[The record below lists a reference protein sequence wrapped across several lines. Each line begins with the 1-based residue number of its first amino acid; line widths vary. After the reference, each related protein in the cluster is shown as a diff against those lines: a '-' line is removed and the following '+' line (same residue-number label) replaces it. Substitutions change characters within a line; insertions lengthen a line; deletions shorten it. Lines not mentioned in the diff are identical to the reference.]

1 MTIQIP
7 QGAKTMQLFDMN
19 IDIPE
24 GKTYIDIDDNFL
36 QNKYNQFM
44 QNNQQQNNFN
54 SQEELALDGK
64 PMSMYQAPQVSQNE
78 PQEQGVWSKINKGLE
93 DFNNLIDPKR
103 MISEGL
109 DYLSPRVT
117 SGEEG
122 VRQKIEDATNQI
134 SGGLLAR
141 NFTSLDN
148 EEQKE
153 IFQIAYD
160 EIKKL
165 GYEPFLEINNGD
177 YKYIGVD
184 KNGKEVEFTP
194 SFRNTLA
201 STKNELAFS
210 VAGGYAGSLAK
221 TAGQTIAKKALNYFA
236 PSAIG
241 AGSGAVSDLHSQSNN
256 TGIEVSHIDY
266 AKRFGS
272 AAAEDALAGA
282 VVGSAIKGIGKTY
295 KSVGDLIS
303 SVKTGA
309 QAGKDMID
317 GMAVK
322 GGNLGNRVI
331 DKISKTDIPVVG
343 KFTDGGLQNAETI
356 FNNLTKN
363 VENKKQIDELIA
375 KENPTYLENGK
386 PTIEILK
393 NIVEQGLNKN
403 NPQFIQDSA
412 KRTSAILKNI
422 SNSLQGV
429 PTTQRREVLLK
440 AAQAYPEIGSFL
452 DDVLKADKDASIS
465 FLNMIKGQDEVF
477 KNKTGLNGEFDYK
490 AWQKDNHAYENRIN
504 QEYGSAI
511 SKLDQLN
518 NGNIVL
524 TSEDLAKLE
533 NFKNNNFLE
542 QDVKNNIQS
551 YLDEIKGKEVS
562 AEQIFG
568 LRTAI
573 NKQLNTGNK
582 TYNTKQ
588 AYGIVK
594 EILDDA
600 LIRNAS
606 NKVLAK
612 EILDNANK
620 NFALKENFKESYLG
634 MMKPQETKEGLTDRL
649 VKGLRNI
656 NEDKNLENAFK
667 GMNEQERLANE
678 THVMNSLLE
687 KHRIEGV
694 GYDFKSLA
702 KDLEDV
708 NFSSKKIKDAKD
720 VINTYALIY
729 NNNRDLIMTALA
741 SSGKKTN
748 SSIATTIHGVFDRIL
763 ISGIFARLHAL
774 APFMKSAK
782 EQALR
787 NQILDAIKLAKTNK
801 EVISNL
807 KNIKIAD
814 QEQSRIFKDALDNYI
829 KVDKEQNK
837 ILKDALIKEGVIK
850 GDNFFMDKADP
861 KDNSLRFIGKNDKE
875 YTINK
880 DVRNEW
886 MKTFNLKNI
895 DDEYIPNI
903 PKEAKIALKDREIK
917 LTKGS
922 LLKLIEKDRIK
933 YIPHIKETLESP
945 QAILKDKDDFIFIKN
960 IDNQTYFT
968 SIGKDYETHL
978 TIISNSPKKQNNIRN
993 KIKNAEVVYYNNAR
1007 ALPTS
1012 RASSETNQ
1020 VSFSDKHS
1028 TQAKHKE
1035 SLEKYN
1041 RNFYLK
1047 HYKDFI
1053 DKSENK
1059 KIFFKYNFGD
1069 FLDIKKLEKSLEKYK
1084 ESKPQE
1090 IKYKELKRG
1099 YILDDLL
1106 NVDEDVSYA
1115 VVNKDDLKPSLT
1127 RSLSQFRNKHSN
1139 STISD
1144 IRNSFNEREHFK
1156 ESSNFDG
1163 IPTITKDGLVI
1174 AGNHRTTAI
1183 RDLKGENLARY
1194 IKQAKRVYGEDVF
1207 KGFDENKAMIVR
1219 ILDKNDDDT
1228 IIRLSKLSNDGR
1240 LSDESEKLQALG
1252 AKYKEKLLKI
1262 ENSKINTEKE
1272 LMNFLGSRDI
1282 LESKRA
1288 LLDHLMPNIN
1298 DALLSWERRSGG
1310 DTEFS
1315 KILNDNALNLLHL
1328 KQALN
1333 KNKVFKDNGNNF
1345 FSLFKRAIES
1355 INQSNVYKNNNELYD
1370 IIKKYTEPSLNFEK
1384 EFISSNKDLQ
1394 ADILGFIIKYN
1405 DTLTNPSEAFGNK
1418 IKKAIEFIYDN
1429 DSFSLFNN
1437 IKLSNYDVLN
1447 QMLNI
1452 NITNSIKYQELLN
1465 KAIDNLSD
1473 EKNIIKKLNENIK
1486 NKKSVKQRLDEKI
1499 QDDKKAREDILKRYD
1514 NFLKEN
1520 KDNKLDFLD
1529 KMNLNTIE
1537 YNLTR
1542 QMIVNAK
1549 ESTNKGVKKD
1559 IPSDLRGKIEKELN
1573 IQPLKEFGENYTE
1586 YYHDGKGALQKLLIE
1601 KQGQVAGAFHRKD
1614 LGDIDLVWGE
1624 VTDKIK
1630 HKGYGL
1636 AHIIDKHPELD
1647 LKLISDIV
1655 DKGKLNNQNNIRYR
1669 IEYKNYIIGLS
1680 SEYKK
1685 GNKRTF
1691 IITAF
1696 ERYKG

>member
-1 MTIQIP
+1 
-7 QGAKTMQLFDMN
+7 MN
-19 IDIPE
+19 IREFLLEKPQENNIISFLQDGASQSENQNTSEYLSNLKNEVINDFYKNKDKYDKEYEKYNFKDQNLTNPMGNISE
-24 GKTYIDIDDNFL
+24 YKRDLYDYNKNPSMNADDLSNYILDKQSKFNASKPIFADDNEVVR
-36 QNKYNQFM
+36 KSNQFM
-44 QNNQQQNNFN
+44 RDLGD
-54 SQEELALDGK
+54 ELQKSGRGRLLQDDDG
-64 PMSMYQAPQVSQNE
+64 SYWVQ
-78 PQEQGVWSKINKGLE
+78 
-93 DFNNLIDPKR
+93 D
-103 MISEGL
+103 
-109 DYLSPRVT
+109 
-117 SGEEG
+117 
-122 VRQKIEDATNQI
+122 
-134 SGGLLAR
+134 
-141 NFTSLDN
+141 
-148 EEQKE
+148 
-153 IFQIAYD
+153 
-160 EIKKL
+160 
-165 GYEPFLEINNGD
+165 NNGNYSKVQGSTMGD
-177 YKYIGVD
+177 LYRGLRDNGASMALGTAGAIGGTMLGGGV
-184 KNGKEVEFTP
+184 GM
-194 SFRNTLA
+194 
-201 STKNELAFS
+201 
-210 VAGGYAGSLAK
+210 VAGGALGASL
-221 TAGQTIAKKALNYFA
+221 
-236 PSAIG
+236 G
-241 AGSGAVSDLHSQSNN
+241 AGYDYYGNTKDTNQDMNLKEALMLMGENAGLSLIGDAAFAGVAKGARALKN
-256 TGIEVSHIDY
+256 TY
-266 AKRFGS
+266 NMA
-272 AAAEDALAGA
+272 
-282 VVGSAIKGIGKTY
+282 
-295 KSVGDLIS
+295 
-303 SVKTGA
+303 KTGA

-331 DKISKTDIPVVG
+331 DKITQKDIPMIG

-490 AWQKDNHAYENRIN
+490 AWQKDNHAYENRIK

-511 SKLDQLN
+511 SKLDELN
-518 NGNIVL
+518 NGKIVL

-562 AEQIFG
+562 ADQIFG

-606 NKVLAK
+606 DKVLAK

-748 SSIATTIHGVFDRIL
+748 SSMATTIQGVFDRIL

-774 APFMKSAK
+774 APFVKSAK

-861 KDNSLRFIGKNDKE
+861 SKAKSDLNVKISVSPNVRNLAKLTNDEIIADLEYLANKHNEMFKKPSDVFKLIKEIKENPTFFYKNNRMDIALIAKRLNDNKLGKLGVNKDTGEVRHVTKVKEKDLTRLEKVSKKNTKENVGIIQTFIQPGSKNDNSLNGLPNNPNSTQTKPKTNLMEDIKE
-875 YTINK
+875 
-880 DVRNEW
+880 
-886 MKTFNLKNI
+886 NI
-895 DDEYIPNI
+895 
-903 PKEAKIALKDREIK
+903 EAKEV
-917 LTKGS
+917 
-922 LLKLIEKDRIK
+922 EK
-933 YIPHIKETLESP
+933 
-945 QAILKDKDDFIFIKN
+945 
-960 IDNQTYFT
+960 
-968 SIGKDYETHL
+968 
-978 TIISNSPKKQNNIRN
+978 
-993 KIKNAEVVYYNNAR
+993 
-1007 ALPTS
+1007 
-1012 RASSETNQ
+1012 
-1020 VSFSDKHS
+1020 
-1028 TQAKHKE
+1028 
-1035 SLEKYN
+1035 
-1041 RNFYLK
+1041 
-1047 HYKDFI
+1047 
-1053 DKSENK
+1053 
-1059 KIFFKYNFGD
+1059 
-1069 FLDIKKLEKSLEKYK
+1069 
-1084 ESKPQE
+1084 
-1090 IKYKELKRG
+1090 
-1099 YILDDLL
+1099 
-1106 NVDEDVSYA
+1106 
-1115 VVNKDDLKPSLT
+1115 
-1127 RSLSQFRNKHSN
+1127 
-1139 STISD
+1139 
-1144 IRNSFNEREHFK
+1144 
-1156 ESSNFDG
+1156 
-1163 IPTITKDGLVI
+1163 
-1174 AGNHRTTAI
+1174 
-1183 RDLKGENLARY
+1183 
-1194 IKQAKRVYGEDVF
+1194 
-1207 KGFDENKAMIVR
+1207 
-1219 ILDKNDDDT
+1219 
-1228 IIRLSKLSNDGR
+1228 
-1240 LSDESEKLQALG
+1240 
-1252 AKYKEKLLKI
+1252 
-1262 ENSKINTEKE
+1262 
-1272 LMNFLGSRDI
+1272 
-1282 LESKRA
+1282 
-1288 LLDHLMPNIN
+1288 
-1298 DALLSWERRSGG
+1298 
-1310 DTEFS
+1310 
-1315 KILNDNALNLLHL
+1315 
-1328 KQALN
+1328 
-1333 KNKVFKDNGNNF
+1333 
-1345 FSLFKRAIES
+1345 
-1355 INQSNVYKNNNELYD
+1355 
-1370 IIKKYTEPSLNFEK
+1370 
-1384 EFISSNKDLQ
+1384 
-1394 ADILGFIIKYN
+1394 
-1405 DTLTNPSEAFGNK
+1405 
-1418 IKKAIEFIYDN
+1418 
-1429 DSFSLFNN
+1429 
-1437 IKLSNYDVLN
+1437 
-1447 QMLNI
+1447 
-1452 NITNSIKYQELLN
+1452 
-1465 KAIDNLSD
+1465 
-1473 EKNIIKKLNENIK
+1473 K

-1499 QDDKKAREDILKRYD
+1499 QNDKKASEDILKRYD

-1520 KDNKLDFLD
+1520 KDYNFDFLD
-1529 KMNLNTIE
+1529 NMNLNTVE

-1542 QMIVNAK
+1542 QMIINAK

-1573 IQPLKEFGENYTE
+1573 IQPLKKFGENYTE

-1624 VTDKIK
+1624 ATDKIK

-1647 LKLISDIV
+1647 LKLISDII

-1680 SEYKK
+1680 SEYK

>member
-1 MTIQIP
+1 
-7 QGAKTMQLFDMN
+7 MN
-19 IDIPE
+19 IREFLLEKPQENNIISFLQDGSSQSENQNTSEYLSNLKNEAINDFYKNKDKYAKEYEKHNIKDQILTNPL
-24 GKTYIDIDDNFL
+24 GYIGEYKRDLYDYNKNPSMNADDLSDYILDKQSKFNSSKPIFADDNEVAR
-36 QNKYNQFM
+36 KSNQFM
-44 QNNQQQNNFN
+44 RDLGD
-54 SQEELALDGK
+54 ELQKSGRGRLLQDDDG
-64 PMSMYQAPQVSQNE
+64 SYWVQ
-78 PQEQGVWSKINKGLE
+78 
-93 DFNNLIDPKR
+93 D
-103 MISEGL
+103 
-109 DYLSPRVT
+109 
-117 SGEEG
+117 
-122 VRQKIEDATNQI
+122 
-134 SGGLLAR
+134 
-141 NFTSLDN
+141 
-148 EEQKE
+148 
-153 IFQIAYD
+153 
-160 EIKKL
+160 
-165 GYEPFLEINNGD
+165 NNGNYSKVQGNTMGNLYRGIRD
-177 YKYIGVD
+177 NGTSVALGTAGAIG
-184 KNGKEVEFTP
+184 GTMLGGGFGM
-194 SFRNTLA
+194 
-201 STKNELAFS
+201 
-210 VAGGYAGSLAK
+210 VAGGALGASL
-221 TAGQTIAKKALNYFA
+221 
-236 PSAIG
+236 G
-241 AGSGAVSDLHSQSNN
+241 AGYDYYGNTKDTNQDMNLKEALMLMGENAGLSLIGDAAFAGVAKGARALKN
-256 TGIEVSHIDY
+256 TY
-266 AKRFGS
+266 NMA
-272 AAAEDALAGA
+272 
-282 VVGSAIKGIGKTY
+282 
-295 KSVGDLIS
+295 
-303 SVKTGA
+303 KTGA
-309 QAGKDMID
+309 RAGKDMID

-393 NIVEQGLNKN
+393 NFVEQGLNKN

-422 SNSLQGV
+422 SNSLQGM

-452 DDVLKADKDASIS
+452 DDVLKADRDASIS

-477 KNKTGLNGEFDYK
+477 KNKTGLKGEFDYK
-490 AWQKDNHAYENRIN
+490 AWQKDNHAYENRIK

-511 SKLDQLN
+511 SKLDELN
-518 NGNIVL
+518 NGKIVL

-588 AYGIVK
+588 AYRIVK

-606 NKVLAK
+606 DKVLAK
-612 EILDNANK
+612 EILDNSNK

-634 MMKPQETKEGLTDRL
+634 MMKPQETKEGLTHRL

-678 THVMNSLLE
+678 THTMNALLE

-708 NFSSKKIKDAKD
+708 EFSSKKIKDAKD

-748 SSIATTIHGVFDRIL
+748 SSIATTIQGVFDRIL

-774 APFMKSAK
+774 APFVKSAK

-861 KDNSLRFIGKNDKE
+861 KDNSLRFIGKNGKE

-978 TIISNSPKKQNNIRN
+978 TIISNSPKKQNNIKN
-993 KIKNAEVVYYNNAR
+993 KMKNAEVVYYNNAR

-1012 RASSETNQ
+1012 RASSETKQ
-1020 VSFSDKHS
+1020 VSFSNENS
-1028 TQAKHKE
+1028 TQTKP
-1035 SLEKYN
+1035 
-1041 RNFYLK
+1041 
-1047 HYKDFI
+1047 
-1053 DKSENK
+1053 K
-1059 KIFFKYNFGD
+1059 KNLMD
-1069 FLDIKKLEKSLEKYK
+1069 DIKE
-1084 ESKPQE
+1084 
-1090 IKYKELKRG
+1090 
-1099 YILDDLL
+1099 
-1106 NVDEDVSYA
+1106 
-1115 VVNKDDLKPSLT
+1115 
-1127 RSLSQFRNKHSN
+1127 
-1139 STISD
+1139 
-1144 IRNSFNEREHFK
+1144 
-1156 ESSNFDG
+1156 
-1163 IPTITKDGLVI
+1163 
-1174 AGNHRTTAI
+1174 
-1183 RDLKGENLARY
+1183 
-1194 IKQAKRVYGEDVF
+1194 
-1207 KGFDENKAMIVR
+1207 
-1219 ILDKNDDDT
+1219 
-1228 IIRLSKLSNDGR
+1228 
-1240 LSDESEKLQALG
+1240 
-1252 AKYKEKLLKI
+1252 
-1262 ENSKINTEKE
+1262 
-1272 LMNFLGSRDI
+1272 
-1282 LESKRA
+1282 
-1288 LLDHLMPNIN
+1288 
-1298 DALLSWERRSGG
+1298 
-1310 DTEFS
+1310 
-1315 KILNDNALNLLHL
+1315 
-1328 KQALN
+1328 
-1333 KNKVFKDNGNNF
+1333 
-1345 FSLFKRAIES
+1345 
-1355 INQSNVYKNNNELYD
+1355 
-1370 IIKKYTEPSLNFEK
+1370 
-1384 EFISSNKDLQ
+1384 
-1394 ADILGFIIKYN
+1394 
-1405 DTLTNPSEAFGNK
+1405 
-1418 IKKAIEFIYDN
+1418 
-1429 DSFSLFNN
+1429 N
-1437 IKLSNYDVLN
+1437 IKAKEV
-1447 QMLNI
+1447 
-1452 NITNSIKYQELLN
+1452 
-1465 KAIDNLSD
+1465 
-1473 EKNIIKKLNENIK
+1473 KKK

-1499 QDDKKAREDILKRYD
+1499 QNDKKASEDILKRYD

-1520 KDNKLDFLD
+1520 KDYNLDFLD
-1529 KMNLNTIE
+1529 NMNLNTVE

-1542 QMIVNAK
+1542 QMIINAK

-1559 IPSDLRGKIEKELN
+1559 IPSALRGKIEQELN
-1573 IQPLKEFGENYTE
+1573 IQPLKEFGENYAE

-1614 LGDIDLVWGE
+1614 LGDIDLVWG
-1624 VTDKIK
+1624 D
-1630 HKGYGL
+1630 G
-1636 AHIIDKHPELD
+1636 
-1647 LKLISDIV
+1647 
-1655 DKGKLNNQNNIRYR
+1655 NF
-1669 IEYKNYIIGLS
+1669 GLS
-1680 SEYKK
+1680 HIVNRREEDFIKQGLNKIEAKNKALNFIKEIENIINNGNVKK
-1685 GNKRTF
+1685 GNNRAFIEVKNSRVMVALDYKGKDKKW
-1691 IITAF
+1691 IITAYNF
-1696 ERYKG
+1696 Y

>member
-1 MTIQIP
+1 
-7 QGAKTMQLFDMN
+7 MN
-19 IDIPE
+19 IREFLLEKPQENNIISFLQDGASQSENQNTSEYLSNLKNEVINDFYKNKDKYDKEYEKYNFKDQNLTNPMGNISE
-24 GKTYIDIDDNFL
+24 YKRDLYDYNKNPSMNADDLSNYILDKQSKFNASKPIFADDNEVVR
-36 QNKYNQFM
+36 KSNQFM
-44 QNNQQQNNFN
+44 RDLGDELQKSGRGRLLQDDDGSYWVQDNNGNYSKVQGSTMGDLYRGLRDNGA
-54 SQEELALDGK
+54 SMALGT
-64 PMSMYQAPQVSQNE
+64 A
-78 PQEQGVWSKINKGLE
+78 G
-93 DFNNLIDPKR
+93 
-103 MISEGL
+103 
-109 DYLSPRVT
+109 
-117 SGEEG
+117 
-122 VRQKIEDATNQI
+122 AI
-134 SGGLLAR
+134 SG
-141 NFTSLDN
+141 TM
-148 EEQKE
+148 
-153 IFQIAYD
+153 
-160 EIKKL
+160 L
-165 GYEPFLEINNGD
+165 GG
-177 YKYIGVD
+177 GV
-184 KNGKEVEFTP
+184 GM
-194 SFRNTLA
+194 
-201 STKNELAFS
+201 
-210 VAGGYAGSLAK
+210 VAGGALGASL
-221 TAGQTIAKKALNYFA
+221 
-236 PSAIG
+236 G
-241 AGSGAVSDLHSQSNN
+241 AGYDYYGNTKDTNQDMNLKEALMLMGENAGLSLIGDAAFAGVAKGARALKN
-256 TGIEVSHIDY
+256 TY
-266 AKRFGS
+266 NMAK
-272 AAAEDALAGA
+272 
-282 VVGSAIKGIGKTY
+282 I
-295 KSVGDLIS
+295 
-303 SVKTGA
+303 GA

-331 DKISKTDIPVVG
+331 DKITQKDIPMIG

-422 SNSLQGV
+422 SNSLQGM

-511 SKLDQLN
+511 SKLDELN

-606 NKVLAK
+606 DKVLAK

-708 NFSSKKIKDAKD
+708 NFSSKKIKDVKD

-748 SSIATTIHGVFDRIL
+748 SSMATTIQGVFDRIL

-774 APFMKSAK
+774 APFVKSAK

-861 KDNSLRFIGKNDKE
+861 SKAKSDLNVKISVSPNVRNLAKLTNDEIIADLEYLANKHKEMFKKPSDVFKLIKEIKVNPTFFYKNNRIDIALIAKRLNDNKLGKLGVNKNTGEVRHITKVKEKDLARLEKVSKKNTKENVGIIQTFIQPGSKNENSLNG
-875 YTINK
+875 
-880 DVRNEW
+880 
-886 MKTFNLKNI
+886 L
-895 DDEYIPNI
+895 PN
-903 PKEAKIALKDREIK
+903 
-917 LTKGS
+917 
-922 LLKLIEKDRIK
+922 
-933 YIPHIKETLESP
+933 
-945 QAILKDKDDFIFIKN
+945 
-960 IDNQTYFT
+960 
-968 SIGKDYETHL
+968 
-978 TIISNSPKKQNNIRN
+978 ISNSTQTKPK
-993 KIKNAEVVYYNNAR
+993 
-1007 ALPTS
+1007 
-1012 RASSETNQ
+1012 TNLM
-1020 VSFSDKHS
+1020 D
-1028 TQAKHKE
+1028 
-1035 SLEKYN
+1035 
-1041 RNFYLK
+1041 
-1047 HYKDFI
+1047 
-1053 DKSENK
+1053 
-1059 KIFFKYNFGD
+1059 
-1069 FLDIKKLEKSLEKYK
+1069 DIKK
-1084 ESKPQE
+1084 
-1090 IKYKELKRG
+1090 
-1099 YILDDLL
+1099 
-1106 NVDEDVSYA
+1106 
-1115 VVNKDDLKPSLT
+1115 
-1127 RSLSQFRNKHSN
+1127 
-1139 STISD
+1139 
-1144 IRNSFNEREHFK
+1144 
-1156 ESSNFDG
+1156 
-1163 IPTITKDGLVI
+1163 
-1174 AGNHRTTAI
+1174 
-1183 RDLKGENLARY
+1183 
-1194 IKQAKRVYGEDVF
+1194 
-1207 KGFDENKAMIVR
+1207 
-1219 ILDKNDDDT
+1219 
-1228 IIRLSKLSNDGR
+1228 
-1240 LSDESEKLQALG
+1240 
-1252 AKYKEKLLKI
+1252 
-1262 ENSKINTEKE
+1262 
-1272 LMNFLGSRDI
+1272 
-1282 LESKRA
+1282 
-1288 LLDHLMPNIN
+1288 
-1298 DALLSWERRSGG
+1298 
-1310 DTEFS
+1310 
-1315 KILNDNALNLLHL
+1315 
-1328 KQALN
+1328 
-1333 KNKVFKDNGNNF
+1333 
-1345 FSLFKRAIES
+1345 
-1355 INQSNVYKNNNELYD
+1355 
-1370 IIKKYTEPSLNFEK
+1370 
-1384 EFISSNKDLQ
+1384 
-1394 ADILGFIIKYN
+1394 
-1405 DTLTNPSEAFGNK
+1405 
-1418 IKKAIEFIYDN
+1418 
-1429 DSFSLFNN
+1429 N
-1437 IKLSNYDVLN
+1437 IKAKEV
-1447 QMLNI
+1447 
-1452 NITNSIKYQELLN
+1452 
-1465 KAIDNLSD
+1465 
-1473 EKNIIKKLNENIK
+1473 KKK
-1486 NKKSVKQRLDEKI
+1486 NKKSVKQSLDEKI
-1499 QDDKKAREDILKRYD
+1499 QNDKKASEDILKRYD

-1520 KDNKLDFLD
+1520 KDYNFDFLD
-1529 KMNLNTIE
+1529 NMNLNTVE

-1542 QMIVNAK
+1542 QMIINAK

-1559 IPSDLRGKIEKELN
+1559 IPSALRGKIEKELN
-1573 IQPLKEFGENYTE
+1573 IQPLKEFGENYAE

-1680 SEYKK
+1680 SEYK

>member
-1 MTIQIP
+1 
-7 QGAKTMQLFDMN
+7 MN
-19 IDIPE
+19 IREFLLEKPQENNIISFLQDGASQSENQNTSEYLSNLKNEVINDFYKNKDKYDKEYEKYNFKDQNLTNPMGNISE
-24 GKTYIDIDDNFL
+24 YKRDLYDYNKNPSMNADDLSNYILDKQSKFNASKPIFADDNEVVR
-36 QNKYNQFM
+36 KSNQFM
-44 QNNQQQNNFN
+44 RDLGD
-54 SQEELALDGK
+54 ELQKSGRGRLLQDDDG
-64 PMSMYQAPQVSQNE
+64 SYWVQ
-78 PQEQGVWSKINKGLE
+78 
-93 DFNNLIDPKR
+93 D
-103 MISEGL
+103 
-109 DYLSPRVT
+109 
-117 SGEEG
+117 
-122 VRQKIEDATNQI
+122 
-134 SGGLLAR
+134 
-141 NFTSLDN
+141 
-148 EEQKE
+148 
-153 IFQIAYD
+153 
-160 EIKKL
+160 
-165 GYEPFLEINNGD
+165 NNGNYSKVQGSTMGD
-177 YKYIGVD
+177 LYRGLRDNGASMALGTAGAIGGTMLGGGV
-184 KNGKEVEFTP
+184 GM
-194 SFRNTLA
+194 
-201 STKNELAFS
+201 
-210 VAGGYAGSLAK
+210 VAGGALGASL
-221 TAGQTIAKKALNYFA
+221 
-236 PSAIG
+236 G
-241 AGSGAVSDLHSQSNN
+241 AGYDYYGNTKDTNQDMNLKEALMLMGENAGLSLIGDAAFAGVAKGARALKN
-256 TGIEVSHIDY
+256 TY
-266 AKRFGS
+266 NMA
-272 AAAEDALAGA
+272 
-282 VVGSAIKGIGKTY
+282 
-295 KSVGDLIS
+295 
-303 SVKTGA
+303 KTGA

-452 DDVLKADKDASIS
+452 DDVLKADKEASIS

-490 AWQKDNHAYENRIN
+490 AWQKDNHAYENRIK

-511 SKLDQLN
+511 SKLDELN
-518 NGNIVL
+518 NGKIVL

-606 NKVLAK
+606 DKVLAK

-634 MMKPQETKEGLTDRL
+634 IMKSQETKEGLADRL

-678 THVMNSLLE
+678 THAMNSLLE

-720 VINTYALIY
+720 VINAYALIY

-748 SSIATTIHGVFDRIL
+748 SSMATTIHGVFDRIL

-861 KDNSLRFIGKNDKE
+861 KDNSLRFIGKNGKE

-978 TIISNSPKKQNNIRN
+978 TIISNSPKKQNNIKN
-993 KIKNAEVVYYNNAR
+993 KMKNAEVVYYNNAR

-1012 RASSETNQ
+1012 RASSETKQ
-1020 VSFSDKHS
+1020 VSFSNENS
-1028 TQAKHKE
+1028 TQAKP
-1035 SLEKYN
+1035 
-1041 RNFYLK
+1041 
-1047 HYKDFI
+1047 
-1053 DKSENK
+1053 K
-1059 KIFFKYNFGD
+1059 KN
-1069 FLDIKKLEKSLEKYK
+1069 LMNDIKE
-1084 ESKPQE
+1084 
-1090 IKYKELKRG
+1090 
-1099 YILDDLL
+1099 
-1106 NVDEDVSYA
+1106 
-1115 VVNKDDLKPSLT
+1115 
-1127 RSLSQFRNKHSN
+1127 
-1139 STISD
+1139 
-1144 IRNSFNEREHFK
+1144 
-1156 ESSNFDG
+1156 
-1163 IPTITKDGLVI
+1163 
-1174 AGNHRTTAI
+1174 
-1183 RDLKGENLARY
+1183 
-1194 IKQAKRVYGEDVF
+1194 
-1207 KGFDENKAMIVR
+1207 
-1219 ILDKNDDDT
+1219 
-1228 IIRLSKLSNDGR
+1228 
-1240 LSDESEKLQALG
+1240 
-1252 AKYKEKLLKI
+1252 
-1262 ENSKINTEKE
+1262 
-1272 LMNFLGSRDI
+1272 
-1282 LESKRA
+1282 
-1288 LLDHLMPNIN
+1288 
-1298 DALLSWERRSGG
+1298 
-1310 DTEFS
+1310 
-1315 KILNDNALNLLHL
+1315 
-1328 KQALN
+1328 
-1333 KNKVFKDNGNNF
+1333 
-1345 FSLFKRAIES
+1345 
-1355 INQSNVYKNNNELYD
+1355 
-1370 IIKKYTEPSLNFEK
+1370 
-1384 EFISSNKDLQ
+1384 
-1394 ADILGFIIKYN
+1394 
-1405 DTLTNPSEAFGNK
+1405 
-1418 IKKAIEFIYDN
+1418 
-1429 DSFSLFNN
+1429 N
-1437 IKLSNYDVLN
+1437 IKAKEV
-1447 QMLNI
+1447 
-1452 NITNSIKYQELLN
+1452 
-1465 KAIDNLSD
+1465 
-1473 EKNIIKKLNENIK
+1473 KKK

-1499 QDDKKAREDILKRYD
+1499 QNDKKASEDILKRYD

-1520 KDNKLDFLD
+1520 KDYNLDFLD
-1529 KMNLNTIE
+1529 NMNLNTVE

-1542 QMIVNAK
+1542 QMIINAK
-1549 ESTNKGVKKD
+1549 ESTNKEVKKD
-1559 IPSDLRGKIEKELN
+1559 IPSALRGKIEQELN
-1573 IQPLKEFGENYTE
+1573 IQPLKEFGENYAE
-1586 YYHDGKGALQKLLIE
+1586 YYHDGARAIKKLLIE

-1624 VTDKIK
+1624 VIDKIK

-1680 SEYKK
+1680 SEYK

>member
-1 MTIQIP
+1 MGNISEYKRDLYDYNKNP
-7 QGAKTMQLFDMN
+7 SMN
-19 IDIPE
+19 ADDLSN
-24 GKTYIDIDDNFL
+24 YILDKQSKFNASKPIFADDNEVVR
-36 QNKYNQFM
+36 KSNQFM
-44 QNNQQQNNFN
+44 RDLGDELQKSGRGRLLQDDDGSYWVQDNNGNYSKVQGSTMGDLYRGLRDNGA
-54 SQEELALDGK
+54 SMALGT
-64 PMSMYQAPQVSQNE
+64 A
-78 PQEQGVWSKINKGLE
+78 G
-93 DFNNLIDPKR
+93 
-103 MISEGL
+103 
-109 DYLSPRVT
+109 
-117 SGEEG
+117 
-122 VRQKIEDATNQI
+122 AI
-134 SGGLLAR
+134 SG
-141 NFTSLDN
+141 TM
-148 EEQKE
+148 
-153 IFQIAYD
+153 
-160 EIKKL
+160 L
-165 GYEPFLEINNGD
+165 GG
-177 YKYIGVD
+177 GV
-184 KNGKEVEFTP
+184 GM
-194 SFRNTLA
+194 
-201 STKNELAFS
+201 
-210 VAGGYAGSLAK
+210 VAGGALGASL
-221 TAGQTIAKKALNYFA
+221 
-236 PSAIG
+236 G
-241 AGSGAVSDLHSQSNN
+241 AGYDYYGNTKDTNQDMNLKEALMLMGENAGLSLIGDAAFAGVAKGARALKN
-256 TGIEVSHIDY
+256 TY
-266 AKRFGS
+266 NMA
-272 AAAEDALAGA
+272 
-282 VVGSAIKGIGKTY
+282 
-295 KSVGDLIS
+295 
-303 SVKTGA
+303 KTGA

-331 DKISKTDIPVVG
+331 DKITQKDIPMIG

-422 SNSLQGV
+422 SNSLQGM

-511 SKLDQLN
+511 SKLDELN
-518 NGNIVL
+518 NGKIVL

-533 NFKNNNFLE
+533 NFKNNNFLD

-573 NKQLNTGNK
+573 NKQLSTGNK

-606 NKVLAK
+606 DKVLAK

-748 SSIATTIHGVFDRIL
+748 SSMATTIQGVFDRIL

-774 APFMKSAK
+774 APFVKSAK

-861 KDNSLRFIGKNDKE
+861 SKAKSDLNVKISVSPNVRNLAKLTNDEIIADLEYLANKHKEMFKKPSDVFKLIKEIKVNPTFFYKNNRIDIALIAKRLNDNKLGKLGVNKNTGEVRHITKVKEKDLARLEKVSKKNTKENVGIIQTFIQPGSKNENSLNG
-875 YTINK
+875 
-880 DVRNEW
+880 
-886 MKTFNLKNI
+886 L
-895 DDEYIPNI
+895 PN
-903 PKEAKIALKDREIK
+903 
-917 LTKGS
+917 
-922 LLKLIEKDRIK
+922 
-933 YIPHIKETLESP
+933 
-945 QAILKDKDDFIFIKN
+945 
-960 IDNQTYFT
+960 
-968 SIGKDYETHL
+968 
-978 TIISNSPKKQNNIRN
+978 ISNSTQTKPK
-993 KIKNAEVVYYNNAR
+993 
-1007 ALPTS
+1007 
-1012 RASSETNQ
+1012 TNLM
-1020 VSFSDKHS
+1020 D
-1028 TQAKHKE
+1028 
-1035 SLEKYN
+1035 
-1041 RNFYLK
+1041 
-1047 HYKDFI
+1047 
-1053 DKSENK
+1053 
-1059 KIFFKYNFGD
+1059 
-1069 FLDIKKLEKSLEKYK
+1069 DIKK
-1084 ESKPQE
+1084 
-1090 IKYKELKRG
+1090 
-1099 YILDDLL
+1099 
-1106 NVDEDVSYA
+1106 
-1115 VVNKDDLKPSLT
+1115 
-1127 RSLSQFRNKHSN
+1127 
-1139 STISD
+1139 
-1144 IRNSFNEREHFK
+1144 
-1156 ESSNFDG
+1156 
-1163 IPTITKDGLVI
+1163 
-1174 AGNHRTTAI
+1174 
-1183 RDLKGENLARY
+1183 
-1194 IKQAKRVYGEDVF
+1194 
-1207 KGFDENKAMIVR
+1207 
-1219 ILDKNDDDT
+1219 
-1228 IIRLSKLSNDGR
+1228 
-1240 LSDESEKLQALG
+1240 
-1252 AKYKEKLLKI
+1252 
-1262 ENSKINTEKE
+1262 
-1272 LMNFLGSRDI
+1272 
-1282 LESKRA
+1282 
-1288 LLDHLMPNIN
+1288 
-1298 DALLSWERRSGG
+1298 
-1310 DTEFS
+1310 
-1315 KILNDNALNLLHL
+1315 
-1328 KQALN
+1328 
-1333 KNKVFKDNGNNF
+1333 
-1345 FSLFKRAIES
+1345 
-1355 INQSNVYKNNNELYD
+1355 
-1370 IIKKYTEPSLNFEK
+1370 
-1384 EFISSNKDLQ
+1384 
-1394 ADILGFIIKYN
+1394 
-1405 DTLTNPSEAFGNK
+1405 
-1418 IKKAIEFIYDN
+1418 
-1429 DSFSLFNN
+1429 N
-1437 IKLSNYDVLN
+1437 IKAKEV
-1447 QMLNI
+1447 
-1452 NITNSIKYQELLN
+1452 
-1465 KAIDNLSD
+1465 
-1473 EKNIIKKLNENIK
+1473 KKK
-1486 NKKSVKQRLDEKI
+1486 NKKSVKQSLDEKI
-1499 QDDKKAREDILKRYD
+1499 QNDKKASEDILKRYD

-1520 KDNKLDFLD
+1520 KDYNFDFLD
-1529 KMNLNTIE
+1529 NMNLNTVE

-1542 QMIVNAK
+1542 QMIINAK

-1559 IPSDLRGKIEKELN
+1559 IPSALRGKIEKELN
-1573 IQPLKEFGENYTE
+1573 IQPLKEFGENYAE

-1680 SEYKK
+1680 SEYK

>member
-1 MTIQIP
+1 M
-7 QGAKTMQLFDMN
+7 
-19 IDIPE
+19 
-24 GKTYIDIDDNFL
+24 
-36 QNKYNQFM
+36 
-44 QNNQQQNNFN
+44 
-54 SQEELALDGK
+54 
-64 PMSMYQAPQVSQNE
+64 
-78 PQEQGVWSKINKGLE
+78 
-93 DFNNLIDPKR
+93 
-103 MISEGL
+103 
-109 DYLSPRVT
+109 
-117 SGEEG
+117 
-122 VRQKIEDATNQI
+122 
-134 SGGLLAR
+134 
-141 NFTSLDN
+141 
-148 EEQKE
+148 
-153 IFQIAYD
+153 
-160 EIKKL
+160 
-165 GYEPFLEINNGD
+165 
-177 YKYIGVD
+177 
-184 KNGKEVEFTP
+184 
-194 SFRNTLA
+194 
-201 STKNELAFS
+201 
-210 VAGGYAGSLAK
+210 
-221 TAGQTIAKKALNYFA
+221 
-236 PSAIG
+236 
-241 AGSGAVSDLHSQSNN
+241 
-256 TGIEVSHIDY
+256 
-266 AKRFGS
+266 
-272 AAAEDALAGA
+272 
-282 VVGSAIKGIGKTY
+282 
-295 KSVGDLIS
+295 
-303 SVKTGA
+303 
-309 QAGKDMID
+309 
-317 GMAVK
+317 
-322 GGNLGNRVI
+322 
-331 DKISKTDIPVVG
+331 
-343 KFTDGGLQNAETI
+343 
-356 FNNLTKN
+356 
-363 VENKKQIDELIA
+363 
-375 KENPTYLENGK
+375 
-386 PTIEILK
+386 
-393 NIVEQGLNKN
+393 
-403 NPQFIQDSA
+403 
-412 KRTSAILKNI
+412 
-422 SNSLQGV
+422 
-429 PTTQRREVLLK
+429 
-440 AAQAYPEIGSFL
+440 
-452 DDVLKADKDASIS
+452 
-465 FLNMIKGQDEVF
+465 
-477 KNKTGLNGEFDYK
+477 
-490 AWQKDNHAYENRIN
+490 
-504 QEYGSAI
+504 
-511 SKLDQLN
+511 
-518 NGNIVL
+518 
-524 TSEDLAKLE
+524 
-533 NFKNNNFLE
+533 
-542 QDVKNNIQS
+542 
-551 YLDEIKGKEVS
+551 
-562 AEQIFG
+562 
-568 LRTAI
+568 
-573 NKQLNTGNK
+573 
-582 TYNTKQ
+582 
-588 AYGIVK
+588 
-594 EILDDA
+594 
-600 LIRNAS
+600 IRNAS
-606 NKVLAK
+606 DKALAK

-634 MMKPQETKEGLTDRL
+634 MMKPQETKEGLADRL

-678 THVMNSLLE
+678 THAMNSLLE
-687 KHRIEGV
+687 KHRIEDI

-708 NFSSKKIKDAKD
+708 EFSSKELKDVKG
-720 VINTYALIY
+720 VINTYSLIY
-729 NNNRDLIMTALA
+729 NNNRALIMTALA

-748 SSIATTIHGVFDRIL
+748 SSIATTIQGVFDRIL

-774 APFMKSAK
+774 VPFLKSAK

-861 KDNSLRFIGKNDKE
+861 KDNSLRFIGKNGKE
-875 YTINK
+875 YAINK
-880 DVRNEW
+880 DVRNKW

-945 QAILKDKDDFIFIKN
+945 QAILKDKDDFIFIKS

-978 TIISNSPKKQNNIRN
+978 TIISNSPKKQNNIKN
-993 KIKNAEVVYYNNAR
+993 KMKNAEVVYYNNAR

-1012 RASSETNQ
+1012 RASSETKQ
-1020 VSFSDKHS
+1020 VSFSNENS

-1499 QDDKKAREDILKRYD
+1499 QNDKKTSEDAFQRYD
-1514 NFLKEN
+1514 DYLGEN
-1520 KDNKLDFLD
+1520 KDYNLDFLD
-1529 KMNLNTIE
+1529 KMNLNTVE

-1542 QMIVNAK
+1542 QMIINAK

-1559 IPSDLRGKIEKELN
+1559 IPSALRGKIEQELN
-1573 IQPLKEFGENYTE
+1573 IQPLKEFGENYAE

-1614 LGDIDLVWGE
+1614 LGDIDLVWG
-1624 VTDKIK
+1624 DR
-1630 HKGYGL
+1630 
-1636 AHIIDKHPELD
+1636 
-1647 LKLISDIV
+1647 
-1655 DKGKLNNQNNIRYR
+1655 NF
-1669 IEYKNYIIGLS
+1669 GLS
-1680 SEYKK
+1680 HIVNRREEDFIKQGLNKIEAKNKALNFIKEIENIINNGNVKK
-1685 GNKRTF
+1685 GNNRAFIDIKNSRVMVALDYKGKDKKW
-1691 IITAF
+1691 IITAYNF
-1696 ERYKG
+1696 Y

>member
-109 DYLSPRVT
+109 DYLSPKVT

-134 SGGLLAR
+134 SGGLLPR
-141 NFTSLDN
+141 IFTSPSN
-148 EEQKE
+148 EEQKQ

-184 KNGKEVEFTP
+184 KNGKEVDFTP

-210 VAGGYAGSLAK
+210 VAGGYTGSLAK

-241 AGSGAVSDLHSQSNN
+241 AGSGAMADLHSQSNN
-256 TGIEVSHIDY
+256 TGIEASYMDY

-309 QAGKDMID
+309 RAGKDMID

-331 DKISKTDIPVVG
+331 DKITQKDIPMIG

-403 NPQFIQDSA
+403 NLQFIQDSA

-422 SNSLQGV
+422 SNTLQGV
-429 PTTQRREVLLK
+429 PTTQRREILLK
-440 AAQAYPEIGSFL
+440 SAQAYPEIGSFL

-465 FLNMIKGQDEVF
+465 FLNIIKEQDEVF

-511 SKLDQLN
+511 SKLDELN

-588 AYGIVK
+588 AYRIVK

-748 SSIATTIHGVFDRIL
+748 SSIATTTQGVFDRIL
-763 ISGIFARLHAL
+763 ISGVFARLHAL
-774 APFMKSAK
+774 VPFLKSAK

-787 NQILDAIKLAKTNK
+787 NQILDALKLAKTNK

-814 QEQSRIFKDALDNYI
+814 KEQSRIFKDALDNYI

-861 KDNSLRFIGKNDKE
+861 KDNSLRFIGKNGKE

-978 TIISNSPKKQNNIRN
+978 TIISNSPKKQNNIKN
-993 KIKNAEVVYYNNAR
+993 KMKNAEVVYYNNAR

-1012 RASSETNQ
+1012 RASSETKQ
-1020 VSFSDKHS
+1020 VSFSNENS
-1028 TQAKHKE
+1028 TQAKP
-1035 SLEKYN
+1035 
-1041 RNFYLK
+1041 
-1047 HYKDFI
+1047 
-1053 DKSENK
+1053 K
-1059 KIFFKYNFGD
+1059 KNLMD
-1069 FLDIKKLEKSLEKYK
+1069 DIKE
-1084 ESKPQE
+1084 
-1090 IKYKELKRG
+1090 
-1099 YILDDLL
+1099 
-1106 NVDEDVSYA
+1106 
-1115 VVNKDDLKPSLT
+1115 
-1127 RSLSQFRNKHSN
+1127 
-1139 STISD
+1139 
-1144 IRNSFNEREHFK
+1144 
-1156 ESSNFDG
+1156 
-1163 IPTITKDGLVI
+1163 
-1174 AGNHRTTAI
+1174 
-1183 RDLKGENLARY
+1183 
-1194 IKQAKRVYGEDVF
+1194 
-1207 KGFDENKAMIVR
+1207 
-1219 ILDKNDDDT
+1219 
-1228 IIRLSKLSNDGR
+1228 
-1240 LSDESEKLQALG
+1240 
-1252 AKYKEKLLKI
+1252 
-1262 ENSKINTEKE
+1262 
-1272 LMNFLGSRDI
+1272 
-1282 LESKRA
+1282 
-1288 LLDHLMPNIN
+1288 
-1298 DALLSWERRSGG
+1298 
-1310 DTEFS
+1310 
-1315 KILNDNALNLLHL
+1315 
-1328 KQALN
+1328 
-1333 KNKVFKDNGNNF
+1333 
-1345 FSLFKRAIES
+1345 
-1355 INQSNVYKNNNELYD
+1355 
-1370 IIKKYTEPSLNFEK
+1370 
-1384 EFISSNKDLQ
+1384 
-1394 ADILGFIIKYN
+1394 
-1405 DTLTNPSEAFGNK
+1405 
-1418 IKKAIEFIYDN
+1418 
-1429 DSFSLFNN
+1429 N
-1437 IKLSNYDVLN
+1437 IKAKEV
-1447 QMLNI
+1447 
-1452 NITNSIKYQELLN
+1452 
-1465 KAIDNLSD
+1465 
-1473 EKNIIKKLNENIK
+1473 KKK

-1499 QDDKKAREDILKRYD
+1499 QNDKKAREERIKKIKQVIARKQKIDKVRDKKNNREIAGKIGTYTLK
-1514 NFLKEN
+1514 NLIKLKERSE
-1520 KDNKLDFLD
+1520 DNK
-1529 KMNLNTIE
+1529 N
-1537 YNLTR
+1537 
-1542 QMIVNAK
+1542 
-1549 ESTNKGVKKD
+1549 
-1559 IPSDLRGKIEKELN
+1559 
-1573 IQPLKEFGENYTE
+1573 
-1586 YYHDGKGALQKLLIE
+1586 
-1601 KQGQVAGAFHRKD
+1601 
-1614 LGDIDLVWGE
+1614 
-1624 VTDKIK
+1624 
-1630 HKGYGL
+1630 
-1636 AHIIDKHPELD
+1636 
-1647 LKLISDIV
+1647 
-1655 DKGKLNNQNNIRYR
+1655 
-1669 IEYKNYIIGLS
+1669 
-1680 SEYKK
+1680 
-1685 GNKRTF
+1685 
-1691 IITAF
+1691 
-1696 ERYKG
+1696 

>member
-1 MTIQIP
+1 
-7 QGAKTMQLFDMN
+7 MN
-19 IDIPE
+19 IREFLLEKPQENNIISFLQDGASQNESQNTSEYLSNLKNEVINDFYKNKDKYAKEYEKHNIKDQILTNPL
-24 GKTYIDIDDNFL
+24 GYIGEYKRDLYDYNKNPSMNADDLSNYILDKQSKFNSSKPIFADDNEVVR
-36 QNKYNQFM
+36 KSNQFM
-44 QNNQQQNNFN
+44 RDLGD
-54 SQEELALDGK
+54 ELQKSGRGRLLQDDDG
-64 PMSMYQAPQVSQNE
+64 SYWVQ
-78 PQEQGVWSKINKGLE
+78 
-93 DFNNLIDPKR
+93 D
-103 MISEGL
+103 
-109 DYLSPRVT
+109 
-117 SGEEG
+117 
-122 VRQKIEDATNQI
+122 
-134 SGGLLAR
+134 
-141 NFTSLDN
+141 
-148 EEQKE
+148 
-153 IFQIAYD
+153 
-160 EIKKL
+160 
-165 GYEPFLEINNGD
+165 NNGNYSKVQGSTMGNLYRGIRD
-177 YKYIGVD
+177 NGTSVALGTAGAIGGTMLGGGV
-184 KNGKEVEFTP
+184 GM
-194 SFRNTLA
+194 
-201 STKNELAFS
+201 
-210 VAGGYAGSLAK
+210 VAGGALGASL
-221 TAGQTIAKKALNYFA
+221 
-236 PSAIG
+236 G
-241 AGSGAVSDLHSQSNN
+241 AGYDYYGNTKDTNQDMNLKEALMLMGENAGLSLIGDAAFAGVAKGARALKN
-256 TGIEVSHIDY
+256 TY
-266 AKRFGS
+266 NMA
-272 AAAEDALAGA
+272 
-282 VVGSAIKGIGKTY
+282 
-295 KSVGDLIS
+295 
-303 SVKTGA
+303 KTGA
-309 QAGKDMID
+309 RAGKDMID

-331 DKISKTDIPVVG
+331 DKITQKDIPMIG

-422 SNSLQGV
+422 SNALQGV

-440 AAQAYPEIGSFL
+440 SAQAYPEIGSFL
-452 DDVLKADKDASIS
+452 DDVLKADRDASIS

-477 KNKTGLNGEFDYK
+477 KNKTGLKGEFDYK
-490 AWQKDNHAYENRIN
+490 AWQKDNHAYENRIK

-511 SKLDQLN
+511 SKLDELN
-518 NGNIVL
+518 NGKIVL

-588 AYGIVK
+588 AYRIVK

-606 NKVLAK
+606 DKVLAK

-634 MMKPQETKEGLTDRL
+634 MMKPQETKEGLTHRL

-678 THVMNSLLE
+678 THTMNALLE

-708 NFSSKKIKDAKD
+708 EFSSKKIKDAKD

-774 APFMKSAK
+774 APFVKSAK

-861 KDNSLRFIGKNDKE
+861 KDNSLRFIGKNGKE

-945 QAILKDKDDFIFIKN
+945 QAILKDKDDFVFIKN

-978 TIISNSPKKQNNIRN
+978 TIISNSPKKQNNIKN
-993 KIKNAEVVYYNNAR
+993 KMKNAEVVYYNNAR

-1012 RASSETNQ
+1012 RASSETKQ
-1020 VSFSDKHS
+1020 VSFSNENS
-1028 TQAKHKE
+1028 TQTKPKTN
-1035 SLEKYN
+1035 LM
-1041 RNFYLK
+1041 
-1047 HYKDFI
+1047 D
-1053 DKSENK
+1053 
-1059 KIFFKYNFGD
+1059 
-1069 FLDIKKLEKSLEKYK
+1069 DIKE
-1084 ESKPQE
+1084 
-1090 IKYKELKRG
+1090 
-1099 YILDDLL
+1099 
-1106 NVDEDVSYA
+1106 
-1115 VVNKDDLKPSLT
+1115 
-1127 RSLSQFRNKHSN
+1127 
-1139 STISD
+1139 
-1144 IRNSFNEREHFK
+1144 
-1156 ESSNFDG
+1156 
-1163 IPTITKDGLVI
+1163 
-1174 AGNHRTTAI
+1174 
-1183 RDLKGENLARY
+1183 
-1194 IKQAKRVYGEDVF
+1194 
-1207 KGFDENKAMIVR
+1207 
-1219 ILDKNDDDT
+1219 
-1228 IIRLSKLSNDGR
+1228 
-1240 LSDESEKLQALG
+1240 
-1252 AKYKEKLLKI
+1252 
-1262 ENSKINTEKE
+1262 
-1272 LMNFLGSRDI
+1272 
-1282 LESKRA
+1282 
-1288 LLDHLMPNIN
+1288 
-1298 DALLSWERRSGG
+1298 
-1310 DTEFS
+1310 
-1315 KILNDNALNLLHL
+1315 
-1328 KQALN
+1328 
-1333 KNKVFKDNGNNF
+1333 
-1345 FSLFKRAIES
+1345 
-1355 INQSNVYKNNNELYD
+1355 
-1370 IIKKYTEPSLNFEK
+1370 
-1384 EFISSNKDLQ
+1384 
-1394 ADILGFIIKYN
+1394 
-1405 DTLTNPSEAFGNK
+1405 
-1418 IKKAIEFIYDN
+1418 
-1429 DSFSLFNN
+1429 N
-1437 IKLSNYDVLN
+1437 IKAKEV
-1447 QMLNI
+1447 
-1452 NITNSIKYQELLN
+1452 
-1465 KAIDNLSD
+1465 
-1473 EKNIIKKLNENIK
+1473 EKK
-1486 NKKSVKQRLDEKI
+1486 NKKSVKQSLDEKI
-1499 QDDKKAREDILKRYD
+1499 QNDKKASEDILKRYD

-1520 KDNKLDFLD
+1520 KDYNFDFLD
-1529 KMNLNTIE
+1529 NMNLNTVE

-1542 QMIVNAK
+1542 QMIINAK

-1559 IPSDLRGKIEKELN
+1559 IPSALRGKIEQELN
-1573 IQPLKEFGENYTE
+1573 IQPLKEFGENYAE

-1614 LGDIDLVWGE
+1614 LGDIDLVWG
-1624 VTDKIK
+1624 D
-1630 HKGYGL
+1630 G
-1636 AHIIDKHPELD
+1636 
-1647 LKLISDIV
+1647 
-1655 DKGKLNNQNNIRYR
+1655 NF
-1669 IEYKNYIIGLS
+1669 GLS
-1680 SEYKK
+1680 HIVNRREEDFIKQGLNKIEAKNKALNFIKEIENIINNGNVKK
-1685 GNKRTF
+1685 GNNRAFIDVKNSRVMVALDYKGKDKKW
-1691 IITAF
+1691 IITAYNF
-1696 ERYKG
+1696 Y

>member
-1 MTIQIP
+1 
-7 QGAKTMQLFDMN
+7 MN
-19 IDIPE
+19 IREFLLEKPQENNIISFLQDGASQSENQNTSEYLSNLKNEVINDFYKNKDKYAKEYEKYNFKDQNLTNPMGNISE
-24 GKTYIDIDDNFL
+24 YKRDLYAYNKNPSMNADDLSNYILDKQSKFNASKPIFADDNEVAR
-36 QNKYNQFM
+36 KSNQFM
-44 QNNQQQNNFN
+44 RDLGD
-54 SQEELALDGK
+54 ELQKSGRGRLLQDDDG
-64 PMSMYQAPQVSQNE
+64 SYWVQ
-78 PQEQGVWSKINKGLE
+78 
-93 DFNNLIDPKR
+93 D
-103 MISEGL
+103 
-109 DYLSPRVT
+109 
-117 SGEEG
+117 
-122 VRQKIEDATNQI
+122 
-134 SGGLLAR
+134 
-141 NFTSLDN
+141 
-148 EEQKE
+148 
-153 IFQIAYD
+153 
-160 EIKKL
+160 
-165 GYEPFLEINNGD
+165 NNGNYSKVQGSTMGD
-177 YKYIGVD
+177 LYRGLRDNGASMALGTAGAIGGTMLGGGV
-184 KNGKEVEFTP
+184 GM
-194 SFRNTLA
+194 
-201 STKNELAFS
+201 
-210 VAGGYAGSLAK
+210 VAGGALGASL
-221 TAGQTIAKKALNYFA
+221 
-236 PSAIG
+236 G
-241 AGSGAVSDLHSQSNN
+241 AGYDYYGNTKDTNQDMNLKEAIMLMGENAGLSLIGDAAFAGVAKGARALKN
-256 TGIEVSHIDY
+256 TY
-266 AKRFGS
+266 NMA
-272 AAAEDALAGA
+272 
-282 VVGSAIKGIGKTY
+282 
-295 KSVGDLIS
+295 
-303 SVKTGA
+303 KTGA

-511 SKLDQLN
+511 SKLDELN

-861 KDNSLRFIGKNDKE
+861 KDNSLRFIGKNGKE

-933 YIPHIKETLESP
+933 YMPHIKETLESP

-978 TIISNSPKKQNNIRN
+978 TIISNSPKKQNNIKN
-993 KIKNAEVVYYNNAR
+993 KMKNAEVVYYNNAR

-1012 RASSETNQ
+1012 RASSETKQ
-1020 VSFSDKHS
+1020 VSFSNENS
-1028 TQAKHKE
+1028 TQAKP
-1035 SLEKYN
+1035 
-1041 RNFYLK
+1041 
-1047 HYKDFI
+1047 
-1053 DKSENK
+1053 K
-1059 KIFFKYNFGD
+1059 KNLMD
-1069 FLDIKKLEKSLEKYK
+1069 DIK
-1084 ESKPQE
+1084 
-1090 IKYKELKRG
+1090 
-1099 YILDDLL
+1099 
-1106 NVDEDVSYA
+1106 
-1115 VVNKDDLKPSLT
+1115 
-1127 RSLSQFRNKHSN
+1127 
-1139 STISD
+1139 
-1144 IRNSFNEREHFK
+1144 
-1156 ESSNFDG
+1156 
-1163 IPTITKDGLVI
+1163 
-1174 AGNHRTTAI
+1174 
-1183 RDLKGENLARY
+1183 EN
-1194 IKQAKRVYGEDVF
+1194 I
-1207 KGFDENKAMIVR
+1207 
-1219 ILDKNDDDT
+1219 
-1228 IIRLSKLSNDGR
+1228 
-1240 LSDESEKLQALG
+1240 
-1252 AKYKEKLLKI
+1252 
-1262 ENSKINTEKE
+1262 
-1272 LMNFLGSRDI
+1272 
-1282 LESKRA
+1282 
-1288 LLDHLMPNIN
+1288 
-1298 DALLSWERRSGG
+1298 
-1310 DTEFS
+1310 
-1315 KILNDNALNLLHL
+1315 
-1328 KQALN
+1328 
-1333 KNKVFKDNGNNF
+1333 KNKEV
-1345 FSLFKRAIES
+1345 
-1355 INQSNVYKNNNELYD
+1355 
-1370 IIKKYTEPSLNFEK
+1370 KK
-1384 EFISSNKDLQ
+1384 
-1394 ADILGFIIKYN
+1394 
-1405 DTLTNPSEAFGNK
+1405 
-1418 IKKAIEFIYDN
+1418 
-1429 DSFSLFNN
+1429 
-1437 IKLSNYDVLN
+1437 
-1447 QMLNI
+1447 
-1452 NITNSIKYQELLN
+1452 
-1465 KAIDNLSD
+1465 
-1473 EKNIIKKLNENIK
+1473 K

-1499 QDDKKAREDILKRYD
+1499 QNDKKASEDILKRYD

-1520 KDNKLDFLD
+1520 KDYNFDFLD
-1529 KMNLNTIE
+1529 NMNLNTVE

-1542 QMIVNAK
+1542 QMIINAK

-1559 IPSDLRGKIEKELN
+1559 IPSALRGKIEQELN

-1614 LGDIDLVWGE
+1614 LGDIDLVWG
-1624 VTDKIK
+1624 D
-1630 HKGYGL
+1630 G
-1636 AHIIDKHPELD
+1636 
-1647 LKLISDIV
+1647 
-1655 DKGKLNNQNNIRYR
+1655 NF
-1669 IEYKNYIIGLS
+1669 GLS
-1680 SEYKK
+1680 HIVNRREEDFIKQGLNKIEAKNKALNFIKEIENIINNGNVKK
-1685 GNKRTF
+1685 GNNRAFIDVKNSRVMVALDYKGKDKKW
-1691 IITAF
+1691 IITAYNF
-1696 ERYKG
+1696 Y

>member
-1 MTIQIP
+1 
-7 QGAKTMQLFDMN
+7 MN
-19 IDIPE
+19 IREFLLEKPQENNIISFLQDGSSQSENQDTSEYLSNLKNEAINDFYKNKDKYAKEYEKHNIKDQILTNPL
-24 GKTYIDIDDNFL
+24 GYIGEYKRDLYDYNKNPSMNADDLSDYILDKQSKFNSSKPIFADDNEVAR
-36 QNKYNQFM
+36 KSNQFM
-44 QNNQQQNNFN
+44 RDLGD
-54 SQEELALDGK
+54 ELQKSGRGRLLQDDDG
-64 PMSMYQAPQVSQNE
+64 SYWVQ
-78 PQEQGVWSKINKGLE
+78 
-93 DFNNLIDPKR
+93 D
-103 MISEGL
+103 
-109 DYLSPRVT
+109 
-117 SGEEG
+117 
-122 VRQKIEDATNQI
+122 
-134 SGGLLAR
+134 
-141 NFTSLDN
+141 
-148 EEQKE
+148 
-153 IFQIAYD
+153 
-160 EIKKL
+160 
-165 GYEPFLEINNGD
+165 NNGNYSKVQGSTMGNLYRGIRD
-177 YKYIGVD
+177 NGTSVALGTAGAIG
-184 KNGKEVEFTP
+184 GTMLGGGFGM
-194 SFRNTLA
+194 
-201 STKNELAFS
+201 
-210 VAGGYAGSLAK
+210 VAGGALGASL
-221 TAGQTIAKKALNYFA
+221 
-236 PSAIG
+236 G
-241 AGSGAVSDLHSQSNN
+241 AGYDYYGNTKDTNQDMNLKEALMLMGENAGLSLIGDAAFAGVAKGARALKN
-256 TGIEVSHIDY
+256 TY
-266 AKRFGS
+266 NMA
-272 AAAEDALAGA
+272 
-282 VVGSAIKGIGKTY
+282 
-295 KSVGDLIS
+295 
-303 SVKTGA
+303 KTGA

-393 NIVEQGLNKN
+393 NFVEQGLNKN

-422 SNSLQGV
+422 SNSLQGM
-429 PTTQRREVLLK
+429 PTTQRREILLK
-440 AAQAYPEIGSFL
+440 SAQAYPEIGSFL
-452 DDVLKADKDASIS
+452 DDVLKADRDASIS

-477 KNKTGLNGEFDYK
+477 KNKTGLKGEFDYK
-490 AWQKDNHAYENRIN
+490 AWQKDNHAYENRIK

-511 SKLDQLN
+511 SKLDELN
-518 NGNIVL
+518 NGKIVL

-588 AYGIVK
+588 AYRIVK

-606 NKVLAK
+606 DKVLAK

-634 MMKPQETKEGLTDRL
+634 MMKPQETKEGLTHRL

-678 THVMNSLLE
+678 THTMNALLE

-748 SSIATTIHGVFDRIL
+748 SSIATTIQGVFDRIL

-774 APFMKSAK
+774 APFVKSAK

-814 QEQSRIFKDALDNYI
+814 KEQSRIFKDALDNYI

-861 KDNSLRFIGKNDKE
+861 KDNSLRFIGKNGKE

-945 QAILKDKDDFIFIKN
+945 QAILKDKDDFVFIKN

-978 TIISNSPKKQNNIRN
+978 TIISNSPKKQNNIKN
-993 KIKNAEVVYYNNAR
+993 KMKNAEVVYYNNAR

-1012 RASSETNQ
+1012 RASSETKQ
-1020 VSFSDKHS
+1020 VSFSNENS
-1028 TQAKHKE
+1028 TQTKPKTN
-1035 SLEKYN
+1035 LM
-1041 RNFYLK
+1041 
-1047 HYKDFI
+1047 D
-1053 DKSENK
+1053 
-1059 KIFFKYNFGD
+1059 
-1069 FLDIKKLEKSLEKYK
+1069 DIKE
-1084 ESKPQE
+1084 
-1090 IKYKELKRG
+1090 
-1099 YILDDLL
+1099 
-1106 NVDEDVSYA
+1106 
-1115 VVNKDDLKPSLT
+1115 
-1127 RSLSQFRNKHSN
+1127 
-1139 STISD
+1139 
-1144 IRNSFNEREHFK
+1144 
-1156 ESSNFDG
+1156 
-1163 IPTITKDGLVI
+1163 
-1174 AGNHRTTAI
+1174 
-1183 RDLKGENLARY
+1183 
-1194 IKQAKRVYGEDVF
+1194 
-1207 KGFDENKAMIVR
+1207 
-1219 ILDKNDDDT
+1219 
-1228 IIRLSKLSNDGR
+1228 
-1240 LSDESEKLQALG
+1240 
-1252 AKYKEKLLKI
+1252 
-1262 ENSKINTEKE
+1262 
-1272 LMNFLGSRDI
+1272 
-1282 LESKRA
+1282 
-1288 LLDHLMPNIN
+1288 
-1298 DALLSWERRSGG
+1298 
-1310 DTEFS
+1310 
-1315 KILNDNALNLLHL
+1315 
-1328 KQALN
+1328 
-1333 KNKVFKDNGNNF
+1333 
-1345 FSLFKRAIES
+1345 
-1355 INQSNVYKNNNELYD
+1355 
-1370 IIKKYTEPSLNFEK
+1370 
-1384 EFISSNKDLQ
+1384 
-1394 ADILGFIIKYN
+1394 
-1405 DTLTNPSEAFGNK
+1405 
-1418 IKKAIEFIYDN
+1418 
-1429 DSFSLFNN
+1429 N
-1437 IKLSNYDVLN
+1437 IKAKEV
-1447 QMLNI
+1447 
-1452 NITNSIKYQELLN
+1452 
-1465 KAIDNLSD
+1465 
-1473 EKNIIKKLNENIK
+1473 KKK

-1499 QDDKKAREDILKRYD
+1499 QNDKKAREDILKRYD

-1573 IQPLKEFGENYTE
+1573 IQPLKEFGENYAE

-1680 SEYKK
+1680 SEYK

>member
-1 MTIQIP
+1 
-7 QGAKTMQLFDMN
+7 MN
-19 IDIPE
+19 IREFLLEKPQENNIISFLQDGINQSENESTNQYLANLKHEVINDFYKNKDKYAKEYQKYNIKDQNLTNPMGDIAEYKRDLYDYNKNPSMNANDLSD
-24 GKTYIDIDDNFL
+24 YILDKQSKFNASKPIFADDNEVAR
-36 QNKYNQFM
+36 KSNQFM
-44 QNNQQQNNFN
+44 RDLGD
-54 SQEELALDGK
+54 ELKKSGRGKLLQDDDG
-64 PMSMYQAPQVSQNE
+64 SYWVQ
-78 PQEQGVWSKINKGLE
+78 
-93 DFNNLIDPKR
+93 D
-103 MISEGL
+103 
-109 DYLSPRVT
+109 
-117 SGEEG
+117 
-122 VRQKIEDATNQI
+122 
-134 SGGLLAR
+134 
-141 NFTSLDN
+141 
-148 EEQKE
+148 
-153 IFQIAYD
+153 
-160 EIKKL
+160 
-165 GYEPFLEINNGD
+165 NNGNYSKVQGSTMGD
-177 YKYIGVD
+177 LYRGLRDNGASMALGTAGAIGGTMLGGGV
-184 KNGKEVEFTP
+184 GM
-194 SFRNTLA
+194 
-201 STKNELAFS
+201 
-210 VAGGYAGSLAK
+210 VAGGALGASL
-221 TAGQTIAKKALNYFA
+221 
-236 PSAIG
+236 G
-241 AGSGAVSDLHSQSNN
+241 AGYDYYGNTKDTNQDMNLKEALMLMGENAGLSLIGDAVFAGVAKGARALKN
-256 TGIEVSHIDY
+256 TY
-266 AKRFGS
+266 NMA
-272 AAAEDALAGA
+272 
-282 VVGSAIKGIGKTY
+282 
-295 KSVGDLIS
+295 
-303 SVKTGA
+303 KTGA
-309 QAGKDMID
+309 RAGKDMID
-317 GMAVK
+317 GMVVK
-322 GGNLGNRVI
+322 GDRLV
-331 DKISKTDIPVVG
+331 DKISQKDIPFVG

-422 SNSLQGV
+422 SNALQGV
-429 PTTQRREVLLK
+429 PTTQRREFLLK

-452 DDVLKADKDASIS
+452 DDVLKSDKDASIS

-477 KNKTGLNGEFDYK
+477 KNKTGLNGKFDYK
-490 AWQKDNHAYENRIN
+490 AWQKDNHAYQNRIN

-511 SKLDQLN
+511 AKLNELN
-518 NGNIVL
+518 NGKIVL
-524 TSEDLAKLE
+524 TNEDLAKLE
-533 NFKNNNFLE
+533 HFKNNNFLE
-542 QDVKNNIQS
+542 QDVKKNIQS
-551 YLDEIKGKEVS
+551 YLDEVKGKEVS
-562 AEQIFG
+562 AEQIFA

-588 AYGIVK
+588 AYKIVK

-606 NKVLAK
+606 DKALAK

-667 GMNEQERLANE
+667 GMNKQERLANE

-687 KHRIEGV
+687 KHRIEDI

-708 NFSSKKIKDAKD
+708 EFSSKELKDVKG

-729 NNNRDLIMTALA
+729 NNNRALIMTALA

-748 SSIATTIHGVFDRIL
+748 SSIATTIQGVLDRIL

-774 APFMKSAK
+774 VPFLKSAK

-814 QEQSRIFKDALDNYI
+814 KEQSRIFKDALDNYI

-837 ILKDALIKEGVIK
+837 ILKDALIKEGAIK

-861 KDNSLRFIGKNDKE
+861 KDNSLRFIGKNGKE

-880 DVRNEW
+880 DVRNKW

-945 QAILKDKDDFIFIKN
+945 QAILKDKDDFIFIKS

-1020 VSFSDKHS
+1020 VSFSNENS
-1028 TQAKHKE
+1028 TQAKPKE

-1059 KIFFKYNFGD
+1059 KIFFKSNFGD

-1384 EFISSNKDLQ
+1384 EFISSDKDLQ

-1499 QDDKKAREDILKRYD
+1499 QDDKKAREER
-1514 NFLKEN
+1514 
-1520 KDNKLDFLD
+1520 
-1529 KMNLNTIE
+1529 
-1537 YNLTR
+1537 
-1542 QMIVNAK
+1542 
-1549 ESTNKGVKKD
+1549 
-1559 IPSDLRGKIEKELN
+1559 IEK
-1573 IQPLKEFGENYTE
+1573 IKQVITRKE
-1586 YYHDGKGALQKLLIE
+1586 
-1601 KQGQVAGAFHRKD
+1601 R
-1614 LGDIDLVWGE
+1614 
-1624 VTDKIK
+1624 
-1630 HKGYGL
+1630 
-1636 AHIIDKHPELD
+1636 IDKV
-1647 LKLISDIV
+1647 V
-1655 DKGKLNNQNNIRYR
+1655 DKKIAGK
-1669 IEYKNYIIGLS
+1669 
-1680 SEYKK
+1680 
-1685 GNKRTF
+1685 
-1691 IITAF
+1691 
-1696 ERYKG
+1696 

>member
-109 DYLSPRVT
+109 DYLSPKVT

-122 VRQKIEDATNQI
+122 ARQKIEDATNQI

-148 EEQKE
+148 EEQKQ

-184 KNGKEVEFTP
+184 KNGKEVDFTP

-241 AGSGAVSDLHSQSNN
+241 AGSGAMADLHSQSNN
-256 TGIEVSHIDY
+256 TGIEASYMDY

-331 DKISKTDIPVVG
+331 DKITQKDIPMIG

-412 KRTSAILKNI
+412 KRTSSILKNI
-422 SNSLQGV
+422 SNALQGV
-429 PTTQRREVLLK
+429 PTTQRREILLK
-440 AAQAYPEIGSFL
+440 SAQAYPEIGSFL

-490 AWQKDNHAYENRIN
+490 AWQKDNSSYKKRIN
-504 QEYGSAI
+504 NEYAQAI
-511 SKLDQLN
+511 KSIDELN
-518 NGNIVL
+518 NGSIRL
-524 TSEDLAKLE
+524 SKEDLAKIE
-533 NFKNNNFLE
+533 EFKNNNFLE
-542 QDVKNNIQS
+542 QDIKTNIS
-551 YLDEIKGKEVS
+551 SFLEDTIDKDLS
-562 AEQIFG
+562 AEQIFN
-568 LRTAI
+568 LRSAI
-573 NKQLNTGNK
+573 NKQLATGNK
-582 TYNTKQ
+582 TYNTKE
-588 AYGIVK
+588 AYRLVK
-594 EILDDA
+594 DTLDETM
-600 LIRNAS
+600 IKNAS
-606 NKVLAK
+606 DKELAK
-612 EILDNANK
+612 KILEDANK
-620 NFALKENFKESYLG
+620 NYALKENFNNSYLG
-634 MMKPQETKEGLTDRL
+634 KIKDQETPEALAQRIANGA
-649 VKGLRNI
+649 RNI
-656 NEDKNLENAFK
+656 NEDKDLKNAFK

-678 THVMNSLLE
+678 THAMNSLLE
-687 KHRIEGV
+687 KHRIEGI

-729 NNNRDLIMTALA
+729 NNNRDLIMTALT

-748 SSIATTIHGVFDRIL
+748 SSMATTIQGVFDRIL

-774 APFMKSAK
+774 APFVKSAK

-861 KDNSLRFIGKNDKE
+861 SKAKSDLNVKISVSPNVRNLAKLTNDEIIADLEYLANKHNEMFKKPSDVFKLIKEIKENPTFFYKNNRMDIALIAKRLNDNKLGKLGVNKDTGEVRHITKVKEKDLARLEKVSKKNTKENVGIIQTFIQPGSKNDNSLNGLPNNPNSTQTKPKKNL
-875 YTINK
+875 
-880 DVRNEW
+880 
-886 MKTFNLKNI
+886 M
-895 DDEYIPNI
+895 DD
-903 PKEAKIALKDREIK
+903 
-917 LTKGS
+917 
-922 LLKLIEKDRIK
+922 
-933 YIPHIKETLESP
+933 IKE
-945 QAILKDKDDFIFIKN
+945 
-960 IDNQTYFT
+960 
-968 SIGKDYETHL
+968 
-978 TIISNSPKKQNNIRN
+978 
-993 KIKNAEVVYYNNAR
+993 
-1007 ALPTS
+1007 
-1012 RASSETNQ
+1012 
-1020 VSFSDKHS
+1020 
-1028 TQAKHKE
+1028 
-1035 SLEKYN
+1035 
-1041 RNFYLK
+1041 
-1047 HYKDFI
+1047 
-1053 DKSENK
+1053 
-1059 KIFFKYNFGD
+1059 
-1069 FLDIKKLEKSLEKYK
+1069 
-1084 ESKPQE
+1084 
-1090 IKYKELKRG
+1090 
-1099 YILDDLL
+1099 
-1106 NVDEDVSYA
+1106 
-1115 VVNKDDLKPSLT
+1115 
-1127 RSLSQFRNKHSN
+1127 
-1139 STISD
+1139 
-1144 IRNSFNEREHFK
+1144 
-1156 ESSNFDG
+1156 
-1163 IPTITKDGLVI
+1163 
-1174 AGNHRTTAI
+1174 
-1183 RDLKGENLARY
+1183 
-1194 IKQAKRVYGEDVF
+1194 
-1207 KGFDENKAMIVR
+1207 
-1219 ILDKNDDDT
+1219 
-1228 IIRLSKLSNDGR
+1228 
-1240 LSDESEKLQALG
+1240 
-1252 AKYKEKLLKI
+1252 
-1262 ENSKINTEKE
+1262 
-1272 LMNFLGSRDI
+1272 
-1282 LESKRA
+1282 
-1288 LLDHLMPNIN
+1288 
-1298 DALLSWERRSGG
+1298 
-1310 DTEFS
+1310 
-1315 KILNDNALNLLHL
+1315 
-1328 KQALN
+1328 
-1333 KNKVFKDNGNNF
+1333 
-1345 FSLFKRAIES
+1345 
-1355 INQSNVYKNNNELYD
+1355 
-1370 IIKKYTEPSLNFEK
+1370 
-1384 EFISSNKDLQ
+1384 
-1394 ADILGFIIKYN
+1394 
-1405 DTLTNPSEAFGNK
+1405 
-1418 IKKAIEFIYDN
+1418 
-1429 DSFSLFNN
+1429 N
-1437 IKLSNYDVLN
+1437 IKTKEV
-1447 QMLNI
+1447 
-1452 NITNSIKYQELLN
+1452 
-1465 KAIDNLSD
+1465 
-1473 EKNIIKKLNENIK
+1473 EKK
-1486 NKKSVKQRLDEKI
+1486 NKKSVKQSLDEKI
-1499 QDDKKAREDILKRYD
+1499 QNDKKASEDILKRYD

-1520 KDNKLDFLD
+1520 KDYNLDFLD
-1529 KMNLNTIE
+1529 NMNLNTVE

-1542 QMIVNAK
+1542 QMIINAK

-1559 IPSDLRGKIEKELN
+1559 IPSALRGKIEQELN
-1573 IQPLKEFGENYTE
+1573 IQPLKEFGENYAE

-1614 LGDIDLVWGE
+1614 LGDIDLVWG
-1624 VTDKIK
+1624 D
-1630 HKGYGL
+1630 G
-1636 AHIIDKHPELD
+1636 
-1647 LKLISDIV
+1647 
-1655 DKGKLNNQNNIRYR
+1655 NF
-1669 IEYKNYIIGLS
+1669 GLS
-1680 SEYKK
+1680 HIVNRREEDFIKQGLNKIEAKNKALNFIKEIENIINNGNVKK
-1685 GNKRTF
+1685 GNNRAFIEVKNSRVMVALDYKGKDKKW
-1691 IITAF
+1691 IITAYNF
-1696 ERYKG
+1696 Y